1 MSDSNSANDNSATND
16 NSANDNSANDNRGFC
31 ACDECV
37 NLAKKKYNG
46 FFICTECL
54 QYEIYI
60 ENGGLT
66 TIPVDPE
73 SCETFD
79 CVDDD
84 KSFNDV
90 QWLTGC

>member
-1 MSDSNSANDNSATND
+1 MSDSNSANND
-16 NSANDNSANDNRGFC
+16 NSFFC

-46 FFICTECL
+46 FFICDECIE
-54 QYEIYI
+54 YEIYI

-73 SCETFD
+73 SCVIF
-79 CVDDD
+79 VYDDSTD
-84 KSFNDV
+84 SDNKNYEEV
-90 QWLTGC
+90 KWLTAC

>member
-1 MSDSNSANDNSATND
+1 MSDS
-16 NSANDNSANDNRGFC
+16 NSANDNRGFC

-37 NLAKKKYNG
+37 NLAEKKYNG

-79 CVDDD
+79 CLEAE

>member
-1 MSDSNSANDNSATND
+1 MSDNIADRNSF
-16 NSANDNSANDNRGFC
+16 FC

-46 FFICTECL
+46 FFICDECIE
-54 QYEIYI
+54 YEIYI

-73 SCETFD
+73 SCEKFVCEELELELD
-79 CVDDD
+79 SESDD
-84 KSFNDV
+84 KNYEEV
-90 QWLTGC
+90 QWLTAC